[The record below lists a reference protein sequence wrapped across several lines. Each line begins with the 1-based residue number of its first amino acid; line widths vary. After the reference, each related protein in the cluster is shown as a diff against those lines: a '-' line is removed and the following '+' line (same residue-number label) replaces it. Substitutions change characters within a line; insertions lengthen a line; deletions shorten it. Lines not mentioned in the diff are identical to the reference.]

1 LLHVP
6 LRISNLVTLRIGKE
20 LTLIKGTGGWQ
31 GRILINPEA
40 VKNGIG
46 QEATL
51 TRESVALIRAY
62 LNDFRTHLPNSQTD
76 WLFPGKASPNCPRD
90 KPTFGV
96 AISETIE
103 RFVGLRVNPHAF
115 RAFAATM
122 ILESNP
128 AALDDV
134 RATLGHS
141 GFNTALKHY
150 RRHETKSAAA
160 RLAQHLRLERRLLP
174 APKATPKKRVIPTFA
189 LAGKI

>member
-1 LLHVP
+1 MARGDGRAELSRWAEPHGHSPVWPWLGGP
-6 LRISNLVTLRIGKE
+6 LAGKYYGWRPTLA
-20 LTLIKGTGGWQ
+20 L
-31 GRILINPEA
+31 GRDC
-40 VKNGIG
+40 
-46 QEATL
+46 
-51 TRESVALIRAY
+51 ALGIRAY
-62 LNDFRTHLPNSQTD
+62 VDDFRKHLPNSQTD